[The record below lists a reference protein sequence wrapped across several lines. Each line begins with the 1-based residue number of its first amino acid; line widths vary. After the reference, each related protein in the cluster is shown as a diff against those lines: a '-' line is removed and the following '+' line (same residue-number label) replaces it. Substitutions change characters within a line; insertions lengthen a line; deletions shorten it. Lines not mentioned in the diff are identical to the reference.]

1 MAFIAGVAAM
11 GALVALA
18 QVYEVFPGDEWALLE
33 LRQWRAGWLDTA
45 AISIAELFWDNLG
58 LVIVPPLA
66 LAVSLMVWV
75 GRAEALLVALTPL
88 APLANLGLK
97 ELAARP
103 RPRCGPG
110 PAGRDGIRLPQRPC
124 RLCRCFPGGGNLRAE
139 RHQHTRQQP
148 LAPSLFTDRS
158 SRTGAADTGHWRIPR
173 VPGSALAQRRH
184 WRLPVWGAV
193 PRGAG
198 NRASVCS
205 KEALAHCKSCN
216 FHSCVH
222 WHRCRHARLEE

>member
-11 GALVALA
+11 GALLALA
-18 QVYEVFPGDEWALLE
+18 RVYEVFPGDEWALLE

-66 LAVSLMVWV
+66 LAISLMVWV

-103 RPRCGPG
+103 RPDTALALLEETGYG
-110 PAGRDGIRLPQRPC
+110 
-124 RLCRCFPGGGNLRAE
+124 FPSGHAVFAAAFL
-139 RHQHTRQQP
+139 
-148 LAPSLFTDRS
+148 
-158 SRTGAADTGHWRIPR
+158 GAAIYVLNGISIPGNSPWSRRFLRIAQA
-173 VPGSALAQRRH
+173 ALALLILVIGASRVYLGVH
-184 WRLPVWGAV
+184 WPSDVIGGFLFGGLCLA
-193 PRGAG
+193 
-198 NRASVCS
+198 
-205 KEALAHCKSCN
+205 ALAIVRQSVQKK
-216 FHSCVH
+216 
-222 WHRCRHARLEE
+222 R